1 MLIAEKCVT
10 ECFFAFLKIDE
21 KPILELQKQAAKFD
35 IKKQKLGI
43 FCMGKINPS
52 NGMKKKEKNFQKCKE
67 TDFVQ
72 CFSMCVKM
80 IIKET
85 LCENVLSVIVKLVT
99 C

>member
-10 ECFFAFLKIDE
+10 EFFFAFLKIEIKNQFWNSKNKPQNLILKNKNWAFFLYGKNQPIKWDE
-21 KPILELQKQAAKFD
+21 K
-35 IKKQKLGI
+35 KKRI
-43 FCMGKINPS
+43 FKNV
-52 NGMKKKEKNFQKCKE
+52 KK

-85 LCENVLSVIVKLVT
+85 
-99 C
+99 

>member
-43 FCMGKINPS
+43 FLYGKNQPIKWDE
-52 NGMKKKEKNFQKCKE
+52 KKKRIFKNVKK

-85 LCENVLSVIVKLVT
+85 WIVCENVWSVNVN
-99 C
+99 

>member
-43 FCMGKINPS
+43 FFCMGKINPS
-52 NGMKKKEKNFQKCKE
+52 NGMKKKKRIFKNVKK

-85 LCENVLSVIVKLVT
+85 
-99 C
+99 

>member
-43 FCMGKINPS
+43 FLYGKNQPIKWDE
-52 NGMKKKEKNFQKCKE
+52 KKKRIFK
-67 TDFVQ
+67 
-72 CFSMCVKM
+72 
-80 IIKET
+80 
-85 LCENVLSVIVKLVT
+85 IVKKLILCNVFQ
-99 C
+99 CVWKWSSKKLCVRMF

>member
-43 FCMGKINPS
+43 FLYGKNQPIKWDE
-52 NGMKKKEKNFQKCKE
+52 KKKKRIFKNVKK

-85 LCENVLSVIVKLVT
+85 WIVCENVWSVNVN
-99 C
+99 

>member
-1 MLIAEKCVT
+1 VLIAEKCVT

-52 NGMKKKEKNFQKCKE
+52 NGMKKRKE
-67 TDFVQ
+67 
-72 CFSMCVKM
+72 FSKM
-80 IIKET
+80 
-85 LCENVLSVIVKLVT
+85 
-99 C
+99 